1 MGLFG
6 QVRILYRKT
15 KTGKI
20 IQCNCFECQNTG
32 KCMTLKTLL
41 QLTYVRSPVCTV
53 LTILFIALMVQGMA
67 KAPRSPFTTTYVDDN
82 VEKSQ
87 TAMYMGKLNNV

>member
-1 MGLFG
+1 ML
-6 QVRILYRKT
+6 LYIEISHMVHTSRFAVCICLCT
-15 KTGKI
+15 TG
-20 IQCNCFECQNTG
+20 
-32 KCMTLKTLL
+32 M
-41 QLTYVRSPVCTV
+41 
-53 LTILFIALMVQGMA
+53 MVQGMT

>member
-1 MGLFG
+1 MVHTSRFAVCICLC
-6 QVRILYRKT
+6 T
-15 KTGKI
+15 TG
-20 IQCNCFECQNTG
+20 
-32 KCMTLKTLL
+32 M
-41 QLTYVRSPVCTV
+41 
-53 LTILFIALMVQGMA
+53 MVQGMA